1 MKHKKT
7 AAAVFFYALH
17 LIVICSIIPLSV
29 GKIPIIK
36 TITFTEVFE
45 FMAEQKILKRSEVPE
60 EYTWNLKDMF
70 ESDEAWLAEY
80 EALKV
85 FPAEVAK
92 YQGTLGESAANL
104 LEYFKK
110 EDELS
115 VRLETLY
122 TYASCSGDQDM
133 SNAKYQDFRGKA
145 MATIVAIESAGA
157 FATPEIMAIPE
168 EKLNAF
174 YEECPELETYR
185 RSIYK
190 IRRRAAHI
198 LSKEEEALLASAEEM
213 ADSADKIGGILRNAD
228 LKFPNV
234 VDAEGNEHALTN
246 GSFVPLEESSDRVL
260 RKNAFEAFYGR
271 YGDFKNTIAM
281 TLDGEF
287 KKRNFFAKARKYNTT
302 REAALDRTEVP
313 EEVYDNLIEAVHQ
326 NLDKMYAYV
335 ALRKKML
342 GVDELHM
349 YDVYTPIVADAA
361 SKISIDEAKATV
373 LEALAVLGEDY
384 TALLKEGFEN
394 RWIDVYENEGKR
406 GGAYSTGSGKPH
418 PYVLLNHKDTLDS
431 MFTLAHEMGH
441 ALHSYHSTKYQ
452 PVNTAGYVIFVA
464 EVASTCNEVLL
475 MRHLLGKTTDK
486 HERAYLINHFLDSF
500 KGTVYRQTMFAEF
513 EREMGRMSERGEA
526 LTADA
531 LSAKY
536 HELNKLYFGPDM
548 VSDDGIALEW
558 ARIPHFFYNY
568 YVFQY
573 ATGFSAAVAIANKIL
588 AEGEPAVAAYKKF
601 LSSGG
606 SADPISLLKIAGVD
620 MSTPDPVNSALELFG
635 ELIKEMEELI

>member
-1 MKHKKT
+1 
-7 AAAVFFYALH
+7 
-17 LIVICSIIPLSV
+17 
-29 GKIPIIK
+29 
-36 TITFTEVFE
+36 
-45 FMAEQKILKRSEVPE
+45 MAEEKILKRSEVPE

-85 FPAEVAK
+85 YPAEVAK
-92 YQGTLGESAANL
+92 LQGTLGESAENL
-104 LEYFKK
+104 LAYFKN

-145 MATIVAIESAGA
+145 MATIVAIESASA

-174 YEECPELETYR
+174 YAECPELETYR
-185 RSIYK
+185 RTIYK

-228 LKFPNV
+228 LKFPSV
-234 VDAEGNEHALTN
+234 VDSEGNEHALTN

-302 REAALDRTEVP
+302 REAALDHTEVP
-313 EEVYDNLIEAVHQ
+313 EEVYDNLIEAVHS
-326 NLDKMYAYV
+326 NLDKMYKYV

-486 HERAYLINHFLDSF
+486 TERAYLINHFLDSF

-513 EREMGRMSERGEA
+513 EREIGRMSERGEA

-573 ATGFSAAVAIANKIL
+573 ATGFSAAVAIANRIL
-588 AEGEPAVAAYKKF
+588 AEGEPAVADYKKF

-620 MSTPDPVNSALELFG
+620 MSSPEPVNSALKLFG
-635 ELIKEMEELI
+635 ELVEEMEELNK